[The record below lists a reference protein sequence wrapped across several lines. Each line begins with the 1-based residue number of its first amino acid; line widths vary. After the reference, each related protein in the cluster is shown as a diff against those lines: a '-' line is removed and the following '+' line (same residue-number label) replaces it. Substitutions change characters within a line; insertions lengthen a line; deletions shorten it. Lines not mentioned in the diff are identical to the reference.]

1 MTDGIPDEPYSL
13 VSIVGRCQDFLNEPT
28 AMAELS
34 QLLGHEQEKTPK
46 KHPELAGEGVEYM
59 WGKSKMT
66 YRHNNNYSS
75 NAKNLEQRVRDA
87 LDPNLVLPIK
97 RVRAMQ
103 RKANDYKRS
112 YMALEESSGGDDLE
126 YADIEK
132 MKEKCKAHRSSLDQ
146 DYAFIKNA

>member
-1 MTDGIPDEPYSL
+1 
-13 VSIVGRCQDFLNEPT
+13 
-28 AMAELS
+28 MA
-34 QLLGHEQEKTPK
+34 
-46 KHPELAGEGVEYM
+46 
-59 WGKSKMT
+59 

-75 NAKNLEQRVRDA
+75 NANNLEQRVRDA

-146 DYAFIKNA
+146 DYAFIKSLC